1 MWLIG
6 IFIFAYL
13 LLFNDATNKIN
24 TPPEMSILANIKDKN
39 FNDDK
44 QLSNNDA
51 YVFINV
57 NKKHFLTRFVASV
70 LPENL
75 DALENREKRIQP
87 TTIKPSVEKVYKKPS
102 VGITKN
108 PSSGFDIKPVPKI

>member
-1 MWLIG
+1 MWVIG

-24 TPPEMSILANIKDKN
+24 TPPEMSILAIIKDSN
-39 FNDDK
+39 INNDK
-44 QLSNNDA
+44 ELTNNDA

-75 DALENREKRIQP
+75 DVLENKEKKIQP
-87 TTIKPSVEKVYKKPS
+87 TTITPSVEKVYKKSS
-102 VGITKN
+102 VGINKT